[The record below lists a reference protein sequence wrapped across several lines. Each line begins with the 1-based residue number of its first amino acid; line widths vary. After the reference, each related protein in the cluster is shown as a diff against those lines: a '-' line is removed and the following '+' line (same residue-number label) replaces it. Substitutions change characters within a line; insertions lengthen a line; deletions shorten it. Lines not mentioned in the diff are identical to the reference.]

1 MKYRTFFIQADKAG
15 NGITLHVD
23 TRWTVRIDDIYIN
36 PLTELAIVDYLSPT
50 GSKTT
55 SRFVCGD
62 FTAIRISEA
71 KHETI

>member
-36 PLTELAIVDYLSPT
+36 PLTELAIVDYISPI
-50 GSKTT
+50 GSRAT
-55 SRFVCGD
+55 SRFGCDD
-62 FTAIRISEA
+62 FTTIRISEI
-71 KHETI
+71 KND